1 MGDGAQQIYD
11 AWQTAADASG
21 RLKYNLMKVAL
32 LTSSCNKDA
41 EVKPEGMAAAIRFM
55 EWQVRLREVF
65 KPSVALDMAEA
76 KFAEQ
81 AMQTF
86 IRKGGQQ
93 QPINW
98 KRIAND
104 RKWGDRYGDR
114 LVASGIKWMIET
126 GRIYAIEESD
136 DKDPSGKKT
145 KKSKHWIR
153 VRVFKKEGSDGST
166 T

>member
-1 MGDGAQQIYD
+1 
-11 AWQTAADASG
+11 
-21 RLKYNLMKVAL
+21 MKVAL